1 MRMRWLDGISGS
13 MDRSLSK
20 LREMVKDR
28 ETVCCSPS
36 GCKELDTTKR
46 LNKSRSGD
54 TNTFLIRNIVKS
66 KQIMDLKGVAQCL
79 TPTRVSFPTPA
90 SSSPP

>member
-1 MRMRWLDGISGS
+1 MRWLGGISGS
-13 MDRSLSK
+13 MDRGLSK
-20 LREMVKDR
+20 LREMVRDR
-28 ETVCCSPS
+28 ETACCGPS

-66 KQIMDLKGVAQCL
+66 KQIVDLKGVAQCL
-79 TPTRVSFPTPA
+79 TPMRASFPTPA